1 MQYIL
6 RALELNTF
14 KKKFKIKGDKNMTTN
29 IYRIQA
35 YDSLMC
41 GYLCI
46 SIIIILLCYLYY
58 FYFYIIVLHSCFI
71 CIISSMFKVKILLNY
86 TILFSLNKYEKK
98 LFQLLKIIK
107 FFSKFCLGQTACS
120 AKSKKTPRSSSL

>member
-1 MQYIL
+1 
-6 RALELNTF
+6 
-14 KKKFKIKGDKNMTTN
+14 MTTN

-58 FYFYIIVLHSCFI
+58 FYFCIILLHSYFI
-71 CIISSMFKVKILLNY
+71 CIIISMFKGKILLNY
-86 TILFSLNKYEKK
+86 TILFSLKKYEKK
-98 LFQLLKIIK
+98 LFQ
-107 FFSKFCLGQTACS
+107 
-120 AKSKKTPRSSSL
+120 